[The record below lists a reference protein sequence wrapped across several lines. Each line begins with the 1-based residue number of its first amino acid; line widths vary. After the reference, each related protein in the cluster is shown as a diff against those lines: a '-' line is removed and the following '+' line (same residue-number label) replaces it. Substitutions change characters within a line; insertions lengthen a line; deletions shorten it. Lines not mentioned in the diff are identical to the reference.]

1 MQFSYL
7 AVFFLL
13 FIIPLAL
20 LLLAPFNLALNIGK
34 KGPLVEGSIKLAWL
48 GLTLKKE
55 EISPQSA
62 GDLLASV
69 WKEKAEKEER
79 AVADRESNGEEKAR
93 EEKEDRDEKIDQ
105 EVKDREQE
113 VKGEG
118 SKKEVGREAKLE
130 ERSEIDNS
138 EDNQKAGV
146 VRSPKIQSL
155 INAAPALANILMDL
169 LRTILFKKISCR
181 LCFGLGD
188 PAQTAII
195 SGYLWSLASVLGLIQ
210 SKIFIEPWFEGER
223 LEGELVA
230 EIEVRLWWAVFAMI
244 QGLREREIRLLLREM
259 LGWS

>member
-48 GLTLKKE
+48 GLTLKKA
-55 EISPQSA
+55 EISPQST
-62 GDLLASV
+62 GDLLASI
-69 WKEKAEKEER
+69 WKEDPGKEER
-79 AVADRESNGEEKAR
+79 AVADREFNGKEKAR
-93 EEKEDRDEKIDQ
+93 EEKEK
-105 EVKDREQE
+105 REQE
-113 VKGEG
+113 GEG
-118 SKKEVGREAKLE
+118 DGREAKLE
-130 ERSEIDNS
+130 ERNEIDNS

-155 INAAPALANILMDL
+155 INAAPALANILLDL
-169 LRTILFKKISCR
+169 TKTILFKKISCR
-181 LCFGLGD
+181 LCFGLDD

-230 EIEVRLWWAVFAMI
+230 EIEVRLWRVVFAMI

>member
-1 MQFSYL
+1 MQLSYL

-48 GLTLKKE
+48 GLTLKKG

-62 GDLLASV
+62 GDLLASI
-69 WKEKAEKEER
+69 WKEEAGKEER
-79 AVADRESNGEEKAR
+79 AV
-93 EEKEDRDEKIDQ
+93 ED
-105 EVKDREQE
+105 
-113 VKGEG
+113 
-118 SKKEVGREAKLE
+118 REAKLE
-130 ERSEIDNS
+130 KRNEIDNS
-138 EDNQKAGV
+138 EDNQKTGV
-146 VRSPKIQSL
+146 VRPPRIQSL
-155 INAAPALANILMDL
+155 INAAPALANILLDQL
-169 LRTILFKKISCR
+169 KSILFKKISCR
-181 LCFGLGD
+181 LCFGMDD

-195 SGYLWSLASVLGLIQ
+195 SGYFWSLASVLGLIQ

-230 EIEVRLWWAVFAMI
+230 EIEVRLWWAVFAMLR
-244 QGLREREIRLLLREM
+244 GLREREIRLLLREM

>member
-48 GLTLKKE
+48 GLTLKKG

-69 WKEKAEKEER
+69 WKEEAGKEE
-79 AVADRESNGEEKAR
+79 
-93 EEKEDRDEKIDQ
+93 RDEKIDK
-105 EVKDREQE
+105 EAKDREQE

-118 SKKEVGREAKLE
+118 SKTEVGREAKLE
-130 ERSEIDNS
+130 ERNELDNPT
-138 EDNQKAGV
+138 DNQKAGA
-146 VRSPKIQSL
+146 VRPPSIQSL
-155 INAAPALANILMDL
+155 INASPALAKILRDL
-169 LRTILFKKISCR
+169 LKSIRFKKIYCR
-181 LCFGLGD
+181 LCFGLDD
-188 PAQTAII
+188 PAKTAII

-210 SKIFIEPWFEGER
+210 SKIFIEPWFQGER
-223 LEGELVA
+223 LEGELIA
-230 EIEVRLWWAVFAMI
+230 EIEARLWWAVFAVI